1 MSRDWIFV
9 PVIFQVFLTLFVYL
23 RLLQVKK
30 RASAAGQVDRTR
42 VALRDD
48 AWPDYV
54 VQVNNNI
61 RNQFELPVLF
71 YVLAIL
77 LWVLDSVHGV
87 AVAAATVFVLSRIVH
102 AGIHLGIECHPTAA
116 ALVHGRLAG
125 GARDGGA
132 GALGADAPRRRTGA
146 ILIKGDAPRFPPR
159 KSGSVPS
166 WTLSGRARTARP
178 RTSGPCRPCR
188 AASGSWT

>member
-9 PVIFQVFLTLFVYL
+9 PVIVQVFLTLFVYL

-30 RASAAGQVDRTR
+30 RASAAGQVDRAR

-54 VQVNNNI
+54 IQVNNNI

-102 AGIHLGIECHPTAA
+102 AGIHLSINAIP
-116 ALVHGRLAG
+116 
-125 GARDGGA
+125 
-132 GALGADAPRRRTGA
+132 PRRHLFTVGWLAVLAMAVLVFWELMR
-146 ILIKGDAPRFPPR
+146 R
-159 KSGSVPS
+159 
-166 WTLSGRARTARP
+166 
-178 RTSGPCRPCR
+178 
-188 AASGSWT
+188 ASGLGPY

>member
-9 PVIFQVFLTLFVYL
+9 PVIIQVFLTLFVYL

-30 RASAAGQVDRTR
+30 RASAAGLVDRTR
-42 VALRDD
+42 IALRDD

-87 AVAAATVFVLSRIVH
+87 AVAAATVFVVSRIVH
-102 AGIHLGIECHPTAA
+102 AGIHLSINAVP
-116 ALVHGRLAG
+116 
-125 GARDGGA
+125 
-132 GALGADAPRRRTGA
+132 PRRHTFTVGWLAVLAMALLVFWELVR
-146 ILIKGDAPRFPPR
+146 
-159 KSGSVPS
+159 
-166 WTLSGRARTARP
+166 RAEGL
-178 RTSGPCRPCR
+178 GPV
-188 AASGSWT
+188 

>member
-54 VQVNNNI
+54 IQVNNNI

-87 AVAAATVFVLSRIVH
+87 AVAAAAVFVLSRIVH
-102 AGIHLGIECHPTAA
+102 AGIHLSINAIP
-116 ALVHGRLAG
+116 
-125 GARDGGA
+125 
-132 GALGADAPRRRTGA
+132 PRRHLFTVGWLAVLAMAVLVFSELVR
-146 ILIKGDAPRFPPR
+146 R
-159 KSGSVPS
+159 
-166 WTLSGRARTARP
+166 
-178 RTSGPCRPCR
+178 
-188 AASGSWT
+188 ASGMGPY

>member
-30 RASAAGQVDRTR
+30 RAVAEGRVDRTR

-54 VQVNNNI
+54 IQVNNNI

-71 YVLAIL
+71 YVLAIM
-77 LWVLDSVHGV
+77 LWLLDSVHGV
-87 AVAAATVFVLSRIVH
+87 AVAAATAFVLSRIVH
-102 AGIHLGIECHPTAA
+102 AGIHLSINAVP
-116 ALVHGRLAG
+116 
-125 GARDGGA
+125 
-132 GALGADAPRRRTGA
+132 PRRHTFTVGWVAVLVMAVLVFWELVR
-146 ILIKGDAPRFPPR
+146 
-159 KSGSVPS
+159 
-166 WTLSGRARTARP
+166 RAEGL
-178 RTSGPCRPCR
+178 GP
-188 AASGSWT
+188 T

>member
-9 PVIFQVFLTLFVYL
+9 PVIIQVFLTLFVYL

-30 RASAAGQVDRTR
+30 RAAAAGLVDRTR

-71 YVLAIL
+71 YVLATL
-77 LWVLDSVHGV
+77 LWVMDSVHGV
-87 AVAAATVFVLSRIVH
+87 AVAAAAAFVLSRIVH
-102 AGIHLGIECHPTAA
+102 AGIHLSINAVP
-116 ALVHGRLAG
+116 
-125 GARDGGA
+125 
-132 GALGADAPRRRTGA
+132 PRRHTFTVGWVAVLVMAVLVAWELSKRV
-146 ILIKGDAPRFPPR
+146 
-159 KSGSVPS
+159 SGY
-166 WTLSGRARTARP
+166 
-178 RTSGPCRPCR
+178 GPY
-188 AASGSWT
+188 

>member
-9 PVIFQVFLTLFVYL
+9 PVIIQVFLTLFVYL

-30 RASAAGQVDRTR
+30 RAAAAGEVDRVR

-54 VQVNNNI
+54 IQVNNNI

-77 LWVLDSVHGV
+77 LWLLDSVHGV
-87 AVAAATVFVLSRIVH
+87 AVGAATVFVLSRIVH
-102 AGIHLGIECHPTAA
+102 AGIHLSINAVP
-116 ALVHGRLAG
+116 
-125 GARDGGA
+125 
-132 GALGADAPRRRTGA
+132 PRRHTFTVGWLA
-146 ILIKGDAPRFPPR
+146 VLVMAVLVFWEL
-159 KSGSVPS
+159 VQ
-166 WTLSGRARTARP
+166 RAEGL
-178 RTSGPCRPCR
+178 GP
-188 AASGSWT
+188 T

>member
-9 PVIFQVFLTLFVYL
+9 PVIIQVFLTLFVYL
-23 RLLQVKK
+23 RLLQMKK
-30 RASAAGQVDRTR
+30 RAAAAGQVDRKT

-54 VQVNNNI
+54 IQVNNNI

-77 LWVLDSVHGV
+77 LWLLEAVDGI

-102 AGIHLGIECHPTAA
+102 AGIHLSINAIP
-116 ALVHGRLAG
+116 
-125 GARDGGA
+125 
-132 GALGADAPRRRTGA
+132 PRRHTFTIGWLAVLVMAVLAFWALAQR
-146 ILIKGDAPRFPPR
+146 
-159 KSGSVPS
+159 V
-166 WTLSGRARTARP
+166 
-178 RTSGPCRPCR
+178 
-188 AASGSWT
+188 

>member
-30 RASAAGQVDRTR
+30 RAVAEGRVDRTR

-54 VQVNNNI
+54 IQVNNNI

-71 YVLAIL
+71 YVLAIM
-77 LWVLDSVHGV
+77 LWLLDSVHGV
-87 AVAAATVFVLSRIVH
+87 AVAAATAFVLSRIVH
-102 AGIHLGIECHPTAA
+102 AGIHLSINAIPPRRHTFTVGWVAVLVMA
-116 ALVHGRLAG
+116 ALVFWELVRRAEG
-125 GARDGGA
+125 
-132 GALGADAPRRRTGA
+132 LGPT
-146 ILIKGDAPRFPPR
+146 
-159 KSGSVPS
+159 
-166 WTLSGRARTARP
+166 
-178 RTSGPCRPCR
+178 
-188 AASGSWT
+188 

>member
-30 RASAAGQVDRTR
+30 RAVAEGRVDRTR

-54 VQVNNNI
+54 IQVNNNI

-71 YVLAIL
+71 YVLAIM
-77 LWVLDSVHGV
+77 LWLLDSVHGV
-87 AVAAATVFVLSRIVH
+87 AVAAATAFVLSRIVH
-102 AGIHLGIECHPTAA
+102 AGIHLSINAIP
-116 ALVHGRLAG
+116 
-125 GARDGGA
+125 
-132 GALGADAPRRRTGA
+132 PRRHTFTVGWVAVLVMAVLVFWELVR
-146 ILIKGDAPRFPPR
+146 
-159 KSGSVPS
+159 
-166 WTLSGRARTARP
+166 RAEGL
-178 RTSGPCRPCR
+178 GP
-188 AASGSWT
+188 T

>member
-30 RASAAGQVDRTR
+30 RAAAAGQVDRTR
-42 VALRDD
+42 IALRDD

-77 LWVLDSVHGV
+77 LWSLDSVHGV

-102 AGIHLGIECHPTAA
+102 AGIHLSINAVP
-116 ALVHGRLAG
+116 
-125 GARDGGA
+125 
-132 GALGADAPRRRTGA
+132 PRRHTFTVGWVAVLVLAVLVLWELVRRVEG
-146 ILIKGDAPRFPPR
+146 L
-159 KSGSVPS
+159 
-166 WTLSGRARTARP
+166 
-178 RTSGPCRPCR
+178 GPV
-188 AASGSWT
+188 

>member
-9 PVIFQVFLTLFVYL
+9 PVIVQVFLTLFVYL

-30 RASAAGQVDRTR
+30 RAAAAGEVDRVR

-54 VQVNNNI
+54 IQVNNNI

-77 LWVLDSVHGV
+77 LWLLDSVHGV
-87 AVAAATVFVLSRIVH
+87 AVGAATVFVLSRIVH
-102 AGIHLGIECHPTAA
+102 AGIHLSINAVPPRRHTFTVGWLAVLVMA
-116 ALVHGRLAG
+116 ALVFWELVQRAEG
-125 GARDGGA
+125 
-132 GALGADAPRRRTGA
+132 LGPT
-146 ILIKGDAPRFPPR
+146 
-159 KSGSVPS
+159 
-166 WTLSGRARTARP
+166 
-178 RTSGPCRPCR
+178 
-188 AASGSWT
+188 

>member
-1 MSRDWIFV
+1 MISPMSRDWIFV

-30 RASAAGQVDRTR
+30 RAAAEGLVDRTR

-54 VQVNNNI
+54 IQVNNNI

-77 LWVLDSVHGV
+77 LWLLDSVHGA
-87 AVAAATVFVLSRIVH
+87 AVGAATAFVVSRIVH
-102 AGIHLGIECHPTAA
+102 AGIHLSINAVPPRRHTFTVGWVAVLVMA
-116 ALVHGRLAG
+116 ALTLWELVQRAEGFG
-125 GARDGGA
+125 
-132 GALGADAPRRRTGA
+132 PR
-146 ILIKGDAPRFPPR
+146 
-159 KSGSVPS
+159 
-166 WTLSGRARTARP
+166 
-178 RTSGPCRPCR
+178 
-188 AASGSWT
+188 